1 MAKILR
7 ILRNTSTTYA
17 SFAAAKAKL
26 SDSTFVAERKD
37 GEAVLARYTEG
48 TDDNQVVKSAL
59 GLYHVSVSGK
69 TGVTILHDSDAVQD
83 LINALQRELDTT
95 QASAGLAADG
105 KYVADTTEGSIIGS
119 ATSILDAT
127 QILATAISKEVSD
140 RKSAINAL
148 DDEDDAVNGEVVTA
162 VVQED
167 GKVKTSTRE
176 QVANLILKG
185 FTSTGE
191 TGSLQIAASDS
202 IGSALNKIEN
212 YFKGL
217 DVNEISA
224 AGQPIVKI
232 SQTNGKI
239 AAEVGNI
246 AAAHVTVDDA
256 NNVITATDVEGALTE
271 IAKNVA
277 ANQVTN
283 ADGSITV
290 TTPTGSTTT
299 TDIKVHIKS
308 GEGVI
313 KLDKANGI
321 YTDLDLVKIENG
333 LPLNVKERYQLRN
346 SNNIQI
352 GESID
357 IYKDSALD
365 NFYLGHVDDAL
376 EGADKETGESDKN
389 TIKPGKDE
397 TALVYVMQLA
407 NGKYKLTAV
416 NVGAFLEESE
426 FKDGLE
432 VANHVVKVKKDTSSE
447 TVVTE
452 YNSDGT
458 AKTNS
463 DVITIS
469 ESGIKIANIQAAIN
483 AAIGTLDVTDAAVAG
498 KYVSTVSETNG
509 KISVSRLDIS
519 ATPLNNYS
527 KGSDAT
533 AVGASDTINAAISK
547 LENQVGAAK
556 AAAKTI
562 INTTVNGESASHMA
576 ITKNSTAAD
585 GHDEYSFSLADVA
598 SEDALEAE
606 VSRAETAEKTLA
618 ESIGCAYND
627 SKKVVTAYASTAAN
641 AYARTNQ
648 VNSDIAALDAEVGKA
663 LNGITSANAG
673 IVVGTKSNKSQEIT
687 LTLDTTTAS
696 TDALNQYANASN
708 GNALQITESG
718 LYLSS
723 VWDCGSY

>member
-7 ILRNTSTTYA
+7 LLRNTSTTYD
-17 SFAAAKAKL
+17 SFDAAKAKL
-26 SDSTFVAERKD
+26 SDLTFVAERKD

-48 TDDNQVVKSAL
+48 TDDNQVVKSVL

-69 TGVTILHDSDAVQD
+69 TGVTILQDSDAVQD
-83 LINALQRELDTT
+83 LIDALQRELDTT

-105 KYVADTTEGSIIGS
+105 TYVADTTEDSIIGS
-119 ATSILDAT
+119 ATSILNAT
-127 QILATAISKEVSD
+127 QILAAAISREVSD
-140 RKSAINAL
+140 RQSAINAL

-202 IGSALNKIEN
+202 IGGALNKIEN

-217 DVNEISA
+217 DVSEISA
-224 AGQPIVKI
+224 TGQPIVKV

-246 AAAHVTVDDA
+246 AAAHVTVADADD
-256 NNVITATDVEGALTE
+256 VITATDVEGALTE

-277 ANQVTN
+277 ANKVTN

-313 KLDKANGI
+313 KLDAANGI
-321 YTDLDLVKIENG
+321 YTDLNLVKIENG
-333 LPLNVKERYQLRN
+333 LPTNIKERYQLLN
-346 SNNIQI
+346 SDNIQI
-352 GESID
+352 GQNID
-357 IYKDSALD
+357 IYKDSALVK
-365 NFYLGHVDDAL
+365 FYLGHVDDVL
-376 EGADKETGESDKN
+376 TNADKEGESDN
-389 TIKPGKDE
+389 DTITNGVGD

-416 NVGAFLEESE
+416 NVQTFLEESE
-426 FKDGLE
+426 FEDGLE
-432 VANHVVKVKKDTSSE
+432 VANHVVKVKKDISSE

-452 YNSDGT
+452 YDADGT
-458 AKTNS
+458 VKTNS

-469 ESGIKIANIQAAIN
+469 ASGIKIANIQAAIN

-498 KYVSTVSETNG
+498 QYVSTVSEKDG

-519 ATPLNNYS
+519 AAPLNNYS
-527 KGSDAT
+527 KGSDAA

-547 LENQVGAAK
+547 LENQVDAAK
-556 AAAKTI
+556 AAAKTV
-562 INTTVNGESASHMA
+562 INTTVVGESASHMTIA
-576 ITKNSTAAD
+576 KNTTAAD
-585 GHDEYSFSLADVA
+585 GHDVYSFSLADVA
-598 SEDALEAE
+598 SKDALEAE

-618 ESIGCAYND
+618 ESIGCAYID
-627 SKKVVTAYASTAAN
+627 STKVVTAYASTPAN
-641 AYARTNQ
+641 AYATTNQ
-648 VNSDIAALDAEVGKA
+648 VKSDIAALDAEVGNA

-687 LTLDTTTAS
+687 LTLDKTTAS
-696 TDALNQYANASN
+696 TDALNQYADASN
-708 GNALQITESG
+708 GNALQITENG

>member
-105 KYVADTTEGSIIGS
+105 TYVADATEGSIIGT

-127 QILATAISKEVSD
+127 QILAAAISQEVSN
-140 RKSAINAL
+140 RQSAINAL
-148 DDEDDAVNGEVVTA
+148 DDEDDAVDGEVVTA

-167 GKVKTSTRE
+167 GKVKTSTRK
-176 QVANLILKG
+176 QVADLILKG
-185 FTSTGE
+185 FKSTGE
-191 TGSLQIAASDS
+191 ADSLQITASDS

-217 DVNEISA
+217 DVSEISA
-224 AGQPIVKI
+224 TGQPIVKI

-239 AAEVGNI
+239 AAEVGDI
-246 AAAHVTVDDA
+246 TAAHVNVTDA
-256 NNVITATDVEGALTE
+256 DNVITATDVEGALTE

-277 ANQVTN
+277 ANKVTN

-290 TTPTGSTTT
+290 TTPTGPTAT

-313 KLDKANGI
+313 KLDAKNGI
-321 YTDLDLVKIENG
+321 YTDLKLAKIKDS
-333 LPLNVKERYQLRN
+333 LPPNVKERYQLRN

-376 EGADKETGESDKN
+376 VGADKETGESDKN
-389 TIKPGKDE
+389 TINTGTGE

-432 VANHVVKVKKDTSSE
+432 VDNNHVVKVKKDTSSE

-452 YNSDGT
+452 YNSNGT
-458 AKTNS
+458 VKTSS

-469 ESGIKIANIQAAIN
+469 ASGIKIANIQTAIN
-483 AAIGTLDVTDAAVAG
+483 ATIGTLDVTDAAVAG
-498 KYVSTVSETNG
+498 QYVSTVSETNG
-509 KISVSRLDIS
+509 KISVSRIDIS
-519 ATPLNNYS
+519 AAPLNNYS

-533 AVGASDTINAAISK
+533 AVGASDTINAAIGK

-556 AAAKTI
+556 TV
-562 INTTVNGESASHMA
+562 INTTVDGESASHMA
-576 ITKNSTAAD
+576 ITKDSTDAD
-585 GHDEYSFSLADVA
+585 GHDVYSFSLADVA
-598 SEDALEAE
+598 SEDALEVE

-627 SKKVVTAYASTAAN
+627 STKVVTAYASTAAN
-641 AYARTNQ
+641 AYANTHQ
-648 VNSDIAALDAEVGKA
+648 VKSDIAALDAEVGNA

-673 IVVGTKSNKSQEIT
+673 IVVGIKSNKSQKIT

-696 TDALNQYANASN
+696 TNTLNQYANASN

>member
-7 ILRNTSTTYA
+7 LLRNTSTTYA

-37 GEAVLARYTEG
+37 GEAVLVRYTEG

-69 TGVTILHDSDAVQD
+69 TGVTILQDSDAVQD

-105 KYVADTTEGSIIGS
+105 TYVADANKDSIIGT

-127 QILATAISKEVSD
+127 QILAAAISQEVSD
-140 RKSAINAL
+140 RQSAINAL
-148 DDEDDAVNGEVVTA
+148 DDKDDAVDGEVVTA
-162 VVQED
+162 VVQKD
-167 GKVKTSTRE
+167 GKVEASTRK
-176 QVANLILKG
+176 QVADIILKG

-202 IGSALNKIEN
+202 IGGALNKIEE
-212 YFKGL
+212 YFNGL
-217 DVNEISA
+217 DVSEISA
-224 AGQPIVKI
+224 TGQPIVNI

-239 AAEVGNI
+239 AAKVGDI
-246 AAAHVTVDDA
+246 AAAHVTVTDA
-256 NNVITATDVEGALTE
+256 DNVITATDVEGALTE

-290 TTPTGSTTT
+290 TTPTGSTKT

-313 KLDKANGI
+313 KLDATDGI
-321 YTDLDLVKIENG
+321 YTDLDLVKIETG
-333 LPLNVKERYQLRN
+333 LPDYIKERYQLLN
-346 SNNIQI
+346 SDNIKI
-352 GESID
+352 GQNID
-357 IYKDSALD
+357 IYKDSALVK
-365 NFYLGHVDDAL
+365 FYLGHVDDTL
-376 EGADKETGESDKN
+376 ENADATGESDKN
-389 TIKPGKDE
+389 TIKPGTGE

-416 NVGAFLEESE
+416 NVQTFLEESE

-432 VANHVVKVKKDTSSE
+432 VDNHVVKVKKDTSSE

-452 YNSDGT
+452 YESDGT

-469 ESGIKIANIQAAIN
+469 EGGIKIANIQTAIN
-483 AAIGTLDVTDAAVAG
+483 AAIDNLDVTDAAVAG
-498 KYVSTVSETNG
+498 QYVSTVSETDG

-519 ATPLNNYS
+519 AAPLNYYS

-533 AVGASDTINAAISK
+533 AVGASDTINAAIGK
-547 LENQVGAAK
+547 LENQVDAAK
-556 AAAKTI
+556 AAAKTVI
-562 INTTVNGESASHMA
+562 KTTVKGESASHMTIDKDSIA
-576 ITKNSTAAD
+576 PD
-585 GHDEYSFSLADVA
+585 GHDVYSFTLVDVA
-598 SEDALEAE
+598 SKNALETE

-618 ESIGCAYND
+618 ESIGCAYDD
-627 SKKVVTAYASTAAN
+627 STKGVTAYASTAAN
-641 AYARTNQ
+641 AYAKTNQ
-648 VNSDIAALDAEVGKA
+648 VKSDIAALDAEVGKA

-696 TDALNQYANASN
+696 TDVLNQYANASN
-708 GNALQITESG
+708 GNTLQITENG

>member
-7 ILRNTSTTYA
+7 LLRNTSTTYD
-17 SFAAAKAKL
+17 SFDAAKAKL
-26 SDSTFVAERKD
+26 SDLTFVAERKD

-48 TDDNQVVKSAL
+48 TDDNQVVKSVL

-69 TGVTILHDSDAVQD
+69 TGVTILQDSDAVQD
-83 LINALQRELDTT
+83 LIDALQRELDTT

-105 KYVADTTEGSIIGS
+105 TYVADTTEDSIIGS
-119 ATSILDAT
+119 ATSILNAT
-127 QILATAISKEVSD
+127 QILAAAISREVSD
-140 RKSAINAL
+140 RQSAINAL

-202 IGSALNKIEN
+202 IGGALNKIEN

-217 DVNEISA
+217 DVSEISA
-224 AGQPIVKI
+224 TGQPIVKV

-246 AAAHVTVDDA
+246 AAAHVTVADADD
-256 NNVITATDVEGALTE
+256 VITATDVEGALTE

-313 KLDKANGI
+313 KLDATNGI
-321 YTDLDLVKIENG
+321 YTDLNLLKIENG
-333 LPLNVKERYQLRN
+333 LPTNIKERYQLLN

-352 GESID
+352 GQNID
-357 IYKDSALD
+357 IYKDSALVK
-365 NFYLGHVDDAL
+365 FYLGHVDDVL
-376 EGADKETGESDKN
+376 TNADKEGESDN
-389 TIKPGKDE
+389 DTITNGVGD

-416 NVGAFLEESE
+416 NVQTFLEESE
-426 FKDGLE
+426 FEDGLE
-432 VANHVVKVKKDTSSE
+432 VANHVVKVKKDISSE

-452 YNSDGT
+452 YDADGT
-458 AKTNS
+458 VKTNS

-469 ESGIKIANIQAAIN
+469 ASGIKIANIQAAIN

-498 KYVSTVSETNG
+498 QYVSTVSETNG

-519 ATPLNNYS
+519 AAPLNNYS

-547 LENQVGAAK
+547 LENQVDAAE
-556 AAAKTI
+556 AAAKTV
-562 INTTVNGESASHMA
+562 INTTVNGESASHMT
-576 ITKNSTAAD
+576 ITKDSTADD
-585 GHDEYSFSLADVA
+585 GHDVYSFSLADVA

-618 ESIGCAYND
+618 ESIGCAYID
-627 SKKVVTAYASTAAN
+627 STKVVTAYASTPAN
-641 AYARTNQ
+641 AYATTNQ
-648 VNSDIAALDAEVGKA
+648 VKSDIAALDAEVGNA

-687 LTLDTTTAS
+687 LTLDKTTAS
-696 TDALNQYANASN
+696 TDALNQYADASN
-708 GNALQITESG
+708 GNALQITENG

>member
-69 TGVTILHDSDAVQD
+69 TGVTILQDSAAVQD
-83 LINALQRELDTT
+83 LIDALQRELDTT
-95 QASAGLAADG
+95 QNSAGLAADG
-105 KYVADTTEGSIIGS
+105 AYVADTTKDSIIGH

-127 QILATAISKEVSD
+127 QILAAAISKEVSD
-140 RKSAINAL
+140 RQSAINAL
-148 DDEDDAVNGEVVTA
+148 DDEDNAVNGEVVTA

-176 QVANLILKG
+176 QVADLILKG
-185 FTSTGE
+185 FTSKGE
-191 TGSLQIAASDS
+191 TGSLQIDASDS

-217 DVNEISA
+217 DVSEVFAN
-224 AGQPIVKI
+224 GQPIVKI

-246 AAAHVTVDDA
+246 AAAHVTVADA
-256 NNVITATDVEGALTE
+256 DNVITATNVEGALTE

-290 TTPTGSTTT
+290 TTPTGSTKT

-313 KLDKANGI
+313 KLDATNGI
-321 YTDLDLVKIENG
+321 YTDLNLLKITDG
-333 LPLNVKERYQLRN
+333 LPASVKESYRLLN
-346 SNNIQI
+346 SDNTQI
-352 GESID
+352 GQDIV
-357 IYKDSALD
+357 IYKDSALVK
-365 NFYLGHVDDAL
+365 FYLGHVDDAL
-376 EGADKETGESDKN
+376 VGADKETGESDKN
-389 TIKPGKDE
+389 DIKQGDGD

-416 NVGAFLEESE
+416 NVEAFLEESE

-432 VANHVVKVKKDTSSE
+432 VDNHVVKVKKDTSSE

-452 YNSDGT
+452 YNDDGT
-458 AKTNS
+458 VKTKSN
-463 DVITIS
+463 VITIS
-469 ESGIKIANIQAAIN
+469 ASGIKIANIQTAIN
-483 AAIGTLDVTDAAVAG
+483 ATIGTLDVTDAAVAG
-498 KYVSTVSETNG
+498 QYVSSVSETDG
-509 KISVSRLDIS
+509 KISVSRLGIS
-519 ATPLNNYS
+519 AAPLNNYS

-533 AVGASDTINAAISK
+533 AVGASDTINAAIGK
-547 LENQVGAAK
+547 LENQVGVAK
-556 AAAKTI
+556 AAAKTE
-562 INTTVNGESASHMA
+562 INTTVDGESASHMK
-576 ITKNSTAAD
+576 ITKDSTATD
-585 GHDEYSFSLADVA
+585 GHDVYSFSLADVA
-598 SEDALEAE
+598 SEDALGAE

-618 ESIGCAYND
+618 ESIGCAYDD

-641 AYARTNQ
+641 AYAKTSH
-648 VNSDIAALDAEVGKA
+648 VKSDIAALDAEVGNA

-696 TDALNQYANASN
+696 TDVLNQYANASN
-708 GNALQITESG
+708 GNTLQITENG

>member
-1 MAKILR
+1 MAKILQL
-7 ILRNTSTTYA
+7 LRNTSTTYA

-26 SDSTFVAERKD
+26 SDSAFVAERKD

-83 LINALQRELDTT
+83 LINALQEELDTT
-95 QASAGLAADG
+95 QASAGLATNG
-105 KYVADTTEGSIIGS
+105 TYVADTTKDSIIGH

-127 QILATAISKEVSD
+127 QILAAAISQEVSD
-140 RKSAINAL
+140 RQSAINAL
-148 DDEDDAVNGEVVTA
+148 NDEDDAVNGKVVTA
-162 VVQED
+162 VVQKD
-167 GKVKTSTRE
+167 GKVKASTRE

-191 TGSLQIAASDS
+191 TGSLQIAATDS
-202 IGSALNKIEN
+202 IGGALNKIED

-217 DVNEISA
+217 DVSEISA
-224 AGQPIVKI
+224 TGQPIVKI

-239 AAEVGNI
+239 AAEVGDI
-246 AAAHVTVDDA
+246 AAAHVTVADVD
-256 NNVITATDVEGALTE
+256 NVITATDVESALTE

-277 ANQVTN
+277 ANKVTN

-290 TTPTGSTTT
+290 TTPTGSATT

-313 KLDKANGI
+313 KLDRTNGI
-321 YTDLDLVKIENG
+321 YTDLKLVKITDG
-333 LPLNVKERYQLRN
+333 LPVNVKESYQLRN
-346 SNNIQI
+346 SDNIQI
-352 GESID
+352 GQNID

-376 EGADKETGESDKN
+376 EGADKKTGESDKN
-389 TIKPGKDE
+389 TIKPGTGE
-397 TALVYVMQLA
+397 PALVYVMQLA

-416 NVGAFLEESE
+416 NVGAFLVESE

-432 VANHVVKVKKDTSSE
+432 VNNHVVKVKKDTSSE

-452 YNSDGT
+452 YNSNGT
-458 AKTNS
+458 AKINS

-469 ESGIKIANIQAAIN
+469 AKGIKIANIQTAID
-483 AAIGTLDVTDAAVAG
+483 AAIGNLDVTDAAVAG
-498 KYVSTVSETNG
+498 QYVSTVSETNG

-519 ATPLNNYS
+519 TAPLNNYS

-533 AVGASDTINAAISK
+533 AVKASDTINAAIGK

-556 AAAKTI
+556 AAAKTV
-562 INTTVNGESASHMA
+562 INTIVDGESASHMT
-576 ITKNSTAAD
+576 ITKNSTAVD

-598 SEDALEAE
+598 SENALEFE

-618 ESIGCAYND
+618 ESIGCAYSD
-627 SKKVVTAYASTAAN
+627 STKVVTAYASTAAN
-641 AYARTNQ
+641 AYAKTNK
-648 VNSDIAALDAEVGKA
+648 VKSDIDALDAEVGKA
-663 LNGITSANAG
+663 LNDITSANAG

-687 LTLDTTTAS
+687 LKLDTTTTS
-696 TDALNQYANASN
+696 TDAFNQYANASN
-708 GNALQITESG
+708 GNALQITGNG

>member
-1 MAKILR
+1 MAKILQL
-7 ILRNTSTTYA
+7 LRNTSTTYA
-17 SFAAAKAKL
+17 SFAAAKAQL
-26 SDSTFVAERKD
+26 SDSAFMAKRKD

-48 TDDNQVVKSAL
+48 TDDNQVVKSVL

-69 TGVTILHDSDAVQD
+69 TGVTILQDSDAVQD
-83 LINALQRELDTT
+83 LIDALQRELDTT

-105 KYVADTTEGSIIGS
+105 TYVADTTKDSIIGS
-119 ATSILDAT
+119 AKSILNAT
-127 QILATAISKEVSD
+127 QILAAAISKEVSD
-140 RKSAINAL
+140 RQSAINAL
-148 DDEDDAVNGEVVTA
+148 DDEDNAVNGEVVTA
-162 VVQED
+162 VVQKD
-167 GKVKTSTRE
+167 GKVKASARE
-176 QVANLILKG
+176 QVADLILKG

-191 TGSLQIAASDS
+191 TDSLQIAATDS
-202 IGSALNKIEN
+202 IGGALNKIEN

-217 DVNEISA
+217 DVSEISA
-224 AGQPIVKI
+224 TGQPIVKI

-239 AAEVGNI
+239 AAKVGNI
-246 AAAHVTVDDA
+246 AAAHVTVADA
-256 NNVITATDVEGALTE
+256 DNVITATDVESALTE
-271 IAKNVA
+271 IAKKTA
-277 ANQVTN
+277 ANKVTN
-283 ADGSITV
+283 ADSSITV

-299 TDIKVHIKS
+299 TGIKVHIKS

-313 KLDKANGI
+313 KLDKDGI
-321 YTDLDLVKIENG
+321 YTSLNLVKIKDG
-333 LPLNVKERYQLRN
+333 LPTNIKERYQLLN
-346 SNNIQI
+346 SDNTPI
-352 GESID
+352 GNSID

-365 NFYLGHVDDAL
+365 NFYLGHVDDTL
-376 EGADKETGESDKN
+376 EGADSTGVSDKN
-389 TIKPGKDE
+389 TIKTGSGD

-416 NVGAFLEESE
+416 NVGDFLVESE
-426 FKDGLE
+426 FKDGLK
-432 VANHVVKVKKDTSSE
+432 VDNHVVKVKKDDSSE

-452 YNSDGT
+452 YNDNGT

-469 ESGIKIANIQAAIN
+469 ESGIKIANIQAAID

-519 ATPLNNYS
+519 AAPLNNYS

-533 AVGASDTINAAISK
+533 AVGASDTINAAIGK
-547 LENQVGAAK
+547 LENQVEAAK
-556 AAAKTI
+556 AAAKTV
-562 INTTVNGESASHMA
+562 INTTVNGESASHMT
-576 ITKNSTAAD
+576 ITKDSTAAG
-585 GHDEYSFSLADVA
+585 GHDVYSFSLADVA

-627 SKKVVTAYASTAAN
+627 STKVVTAYASTAAN
-641 AYARTNQ
+641 AYAKTNQ
-648 VNSDIAALDAEVGKA
+648 VKNDIAALDAEVGKA

-687 LTLDTTTAS
+687 LALDTTTAS
-696 TDALNQYANASN
+696 TDTLNQYADASN
-708 GNALQITESG
+708 GNALQITGNG

>member
-7 ILRNTSTTYA
+7 LLRNTSTTYA
-17 SFAAAKAKL
+17 SFDAAKTQL
-26 SDSTFVAERKD
+26 SDPAFVAKRKD

-69 TGVTILHDSDAVQD
+69 TGVTILQDSAAVQD
-83 LINALQRELDTT
+83 LINALQEELNTT
-95 QASAGLAADG
+95 QSSAGFAADG
-105 KYVADTTEGSIIGS
+105 TYVADTTEGSIIGN
-119 ATSILDAT
+119 ATSILHAT
-127 QILATAISKEVSD
+127 QILASAISREVSD
-140 RKSAINAL
+140 RQSAINAL
-148 DDEDDAVNGEVVTA
+148 DDEDKAVDGDVVTA
-162 VVQED
+162 VVQEN

-176 QVANLILKG
+176 QVADLILKG

-202 IGSALNKIEN
+202 IGDALNKIEY

-217 DVNEISA
+217 DVSETSA
-224 AGQPIVKI
+224 IGQPIVKI

-239 AAEVGNI
+239 AAEAGNI
-246 AAAHVTVDDA
+246 AAAHVTVADA
-256 NNVITATDVEGALTE
+256 DNVITATDVEGALTE

-277 ANQVTN
+277 ASQVTN

-313 KLDKANGI
+313 KLDKATGI

-333 LPLNVKERYQLRN
+333 LPTNVKERYQLLN
-346 SNNIQI
+346 SDNIQI
-352 GESID
+352 GQNID

-365 NFYLGHVDDAL
+365 NFCLGHIDDAL
-376 EGADKETGESDKN
+376 EGADSKGESDKN
-389 TIKPGKDE
+389 TIKHGTGE

-407 NGKYKLTAV
+407 DGKYKLTAV

-432 VANHVVKVKKDTSSE
+432 VDNHVVKVKKDTSSE

-452 YNSDGT
+452 YNSNGT

-469 ESGIKIANIQAAIN
+469 AKGIKIANIQNAIN
-483 AAIGTLDVTDAAVAG
+483 AAINNLDVTDAAVAG
-498 KYVSTVSETNG
+498 QYVSAVSETDG

-519 ATPLNNYS
+519 AAPLNNYS
-527 KGSDAT
+527 KGSNTT
-533 AVGASDTINAAISK
+533 AVSASDTINAAIGK
-547 LENQVGAAK
+547 LENQVEAAK
-556 AAAKTI
+556 AAAKTV
-562 INTTVNGESASHMA
+562 INTTVNGGSASHMKIA
-576 ITKNSTAAD
+576 KNSKTAD
-585 GHDEYSFSLADVA
+585 GHDEYSFSLVDVA
-598 SEDALEAE
+598 SKNALDAE

-618 ESIGCAYND
+618 ESIGCEYND
-627 SKKVVTAYASTAAN
+627 STKVVTAYASTTAN
-641 AYARTNQ
+641 AYAKTNH
-648 VNSDIAALDAEVGKA
+648 VKSDIAALDAEVGKV

-696 TDALNQYANASN
+696 TDAFNQYANASN
-708 GNALQITESG
+708 GNALQITEKG

-723 VWDCGSY
+723 VWNCGSY

>member
-7 ILRNTSTTYA
+7 LLRNTTTTYA
-17 SFAAAKAKL
+17 SFDAAKAKL
-26 SDSTFVAERKD
+26 SDSAFVAKRKD

-69 TGVTILHDSDAVQD
+69 NGVTILRDSDAVQD
-83 LINALQRELDTT
+83 LINALQSELDTT
-95 QASAGLAADG
+95 QKSAGLAADG
-105 KYVADTTEGSIIGS
+105 KYVADTAEGSIIGT

-127 QILATAISKEVSD
+127 KILAAAISREVSD
-140 RKSAINAL
+140 RQSAINAL
-148 DDEDDAVNGEVVTA
+148 DDEDNAVKGEVVTA

-176 QVANLILKG
+176 QVADLILKG

-202 IGSALNKIEN
+202 IGGALNKIED

-217 DVNEISA
+217 DVSEISA
-224 AGQPIVKI
+224 TGQPIVKI

-239 AAEVGNI
+239 AAEAGNI
-246 AAAHVTVDDA
+246 AAAHVTVADT

-277 ANQVTN
+277 ANKVTN

-290 TTPTGSTTT
+290 TTPTDSTTT

-308 GEGVI
+308 DEGVI

-321 YTDLDLVKIENG
+321 YTNLNLVKIENG
-333 LPLNVKERYQLRN
+333 LPVNVKERYQLLN
-346 SNNIQI
+346 SDNKPI
-352 GESID
+352 GQNID

-365 NFYLGHVDDAL
+365 NFYLGHINDTL
-376 EGADKETGESDKN
+376 EGADEKGESDKD
-389 TIKPGKDE
+389 TINPGKGE

-416 NVGAFLEESE
+416 DVGAFLEESE

-432 VANHVVKVKKDTSSE
+432 VNNHVVKVKKDASSQ

-469 ESGIKIANIQAAIN
+469 ADGIKIANIQTAIN
-483 AAIGTLDVTDAAVAG
+483 AAIGTLHVTDAAVAG

-519 ATPLNNYS
+519 AAPLNNYS

-533 AVGASDTINAAISK
+533 SVNASDTINAAIGK

-556 AAAKTI
+556 AAAKTV
-562 INTTVNGESASHMA
+562 INTAVDGESRSHME
-576 ITKNSTAAD
+576 ITKNSTVAD
-585 GHDEYSFSLADVA
+585 GHDEYSFSLVDVA
-598 SEDALEAE
+598 SKNALEAE
-606 VSRAETAEKTLA
+606 VLRAETTEKTLA

-627 SKKVVTAYASTAAN
+627 STKAVTAYASTVTN
-641 AYARTNQ
+641 AYAKTSQ
-648 VNSDIAALDAEVGKA
+648 VKSDIAALDGEVGNA

-673 IVVGTKSNKSQEIT
+673 IVVGTKSNKSQEII
-687 LTLDTTTAS
+687 LTL
-696 TDALNQYANASN
+696 ASN
-708 GNALQITESG
+708 GNALQITENG

>member
-7 ILRNTSTTYA
+7 LLRNTSTTYD

-69 TGVTILHDSDAVQD
+69 TGVTILRDSDAVQD

-95 QASAGLAADG
+95 QASAGLTADG
-105 KYVADTTEGSIIGS
+105 TYVADTTKGSIIGN

-127 QILATAISKEVSD
+127 KILASAISKEVSD
-140 RKSAINAL
+140 RQSAINAL
-148 DDEDDAVNGEVVTA
+148 DGEDNAVNGKVVTA
-162 VVQED
+162 VVQEN

-176 QVANLILKG
+176 QVADLILKG

-191 TGSLQIAASDS
+191 TGLLQIAASDS
-202 IGSALNKIEN
+202 IGGALNKIEN
-212 YFKGL
+212 YFNGL
-217 DVNEISA
+217 DVSEISA
-224 AGQPIVKI
+224 TGQPIVKI

-246 AAAHVTVDDA
+246 AAAHVNVADADD
-256 NNVITATDVEGALTE
+256 VITATDVEGALTE

-313 KLDKANGI
+313 KLDKENGI

-333 LPLNVKERYQLRN
+333 LPANVKERYQLLN
-346 SNNIQI
+346 SDNKPI
-352 GESID
+352 GQNID

-376 EGADKETGESDKN
+376 KDADSKGESDTD
-389 TIKPGKDE
+389 TIKHGTGDA
-397 TALVYVMQLA
+397 ALVYVMQLA

-432 VANHVVKVKKDTSSE
+432 VDNHVVKVKKDTSSE

-452 YNSDGT
+452 YNSNGT

-469 ESGIKIANIQAAIN
+469 ADGIKIANIQTAIN

-498 KYVSTVSETNG
+498 QYVSTVSETDG
-509 KISVSRLDIS
+509 KISVSRLNIS
-519 ATPLNNYS
+519 AAPLNNYS
-527 KGSDAT
+527 KGSNAA
-533 AVGASDTINAAISK
+533 AVNPNDTINAAIGK

-556 AAAKTI
+556 AAAKTV
-562 INTTVNGESASHMA
+562 INTTVDGESASHMT

-598 SEDALEAE
+598 SKDALEVE

-618 ESIGCAYND
+618 KSIGCAYDD
-627 SKKVVTAYASTAAN
+627 STKFVTAYASTAAN
-641 AYARTNQ
+641 AYATTGQ
-648 VNSDIAALDAEVGKA
+648 VKSDIDALDAEVGNA

-673 IVVGTKSNKSQEIT
+673 IVVGTKLNKSQEIT
-687 LTLDTTTAS
+687 L
-696 TDALNQYANASN
+696 ALASN
-708 GNALQITESG
+708 GNALQITENG

>member
-1 MAKILR
+1 MAKILQL
-7 ILRNTSTTYA
+7 LRNTSTTYA
-17 SFAAAKAKL
+17 SFDAAKAKL
-26 SDSTFVAERKD
+26 SDSAFMAERKD

-95 QASAGLAADG
+95 QSSAGLAADG

-127 QILATAISKEVSD
+127 QILAAAISKEVFD
-140 RKSAINAL
+140 RQSAIDAL
-148 DDEDDAVNGEVVTA
+148 DGEDNAVDGKVVTA
-162 VVQED
+162 VVQEN
-167 GKVKTSTRE
+167 GKVKVSTRE

-185 FTSTGE
+185 FTSSGE
-191 TGSLQIAASDS
+191 AGSLQIGANDS

-217 DVNEISA
+217 DVSEVSA
-224 AGQPIVKI
+224 TGQPIVKI

-239 AAEVGNI
+239 AAKVGDI
-246 AAAHVTVDDA
+246 AAAHVTVADA
-256 NNVITATDVEGALTE
+256 EDVITATDVESALTE

-277 ANQVTN
+277 ANKVTN

-321 YTDLDLVKIENG
+321 YTDLKLVKITNG
-333 LPLNVKERYQLRN
+333 LSANIKESYQLRN
-346 SNNIQI
+346 SNGTQI
-352 GESID
+352 GESIN

-376 EGADKETGESDKN
+376 VGADSKGESDKS
-389 TIKPGKDE
+389 TIKDGHGEP
-397 TALVYVMQLA
+397 ALVYVMQLA

-432 VANHVVKVKKDTSSE
+432 VDNHVVKVKKDASSE

-452 YNSDGT
+452 YDSTGT

-498 KYVSTVSETNG
+498 QYVSTVSETDG

-519 ATPLNNYS
+519 AAPLNNYS

-533 AVGASDTINAAISK
+533 AVGASDTINAAIGK
-547 LENQVGAAK
+547 LENQVEAAK
-556 AAAKTI
+556 AAAKTV
-562 INTTVNGESASHMA
+562 INTTVNGESASHMK
-576 ITKNSTAAD
+576 IDNSKAAD
-585 GHDEYSFSLADVA
+585 GHDVYSFSLADVA

-627 SKKVVTAYASTAAN
+627 STKVVTAYASTAAN
-641 AYARTNQ
+641 AYAKTNQ
-648 VNSDIAALDAEVGKA
+648 VKSDIAALDAEVGKA
-663 LNGITSANAG
+663 LNDITSANAG
-673 IVVGTKSNKSQEIT
+673 IVVGAKSGKSQKIT

-696 TDALNQYANASN
+696 TDILNQYANASN
-708 GNALQITESG
+708 SNALQITEHG

>member
-1 MAKILR
+1 MAKILQL
-7 ILRNTSTTYA
+7 LRNTSTTYA
-17 SFAAAKAKL
+17 SFDAAKAKL
-26 SDSTFVAERKD
+26 SDSAFMAERKD

-95 QASAGLAADG
+95 QSSAGLAADG

-127 QILATAISKEVSD
+127 QILAAAISKEVSD
-140 RKSAINAL
+140 RQSAIDAL
-148 DDEDDAVNGEVVTA
+148 NDEDNAVDGKVVTA
-162 VVQED
+162 VVQEN
-167 GKVKTSTRE
+167 GKVKVSTRE

-185 FTSTGE
+185 FTSSGE
-191 TGSLQIAASDS
+191 AGSLQIGANDS
-202 IGSALNKIEN
+202 IGSALNKIED

-224 AGQPIVKI
+224 TGQPIVKI

-239 AAEVGNI
+239 AAKVGDI
-246 AAAHVTVDDA
+246 AAAHVTVADA
-256 NNVITATDVEGALTE
+256 EDVITATDVESALTE

-277 ANQVTN
+277 ANKVTN

-321 YTDLDLVKIENG
+321 YTDLKLVKITNG
-333 LPLNVKERYQLRN
+333 LSANIKESYQLRN
-346 SNNIQI
+346 SNGTQI
-352 GESID
+352 GESIN

-376 EGADKETGESDKN
+376 VGADSKGESDKS
-389 TIKPGKDE
+389 TIKDGHGEP
-397 TALVYVMQLA
+397 ALVYVMQLA

-432 VANHVVKVKKDTSSE
+432 VDNHVVKVKKDASSE

-452 YNSDGT
+452 YDSTGT

-498 KYVSTVSETNG
+498 QYVSTVSETDG

-519 ATPLNNYS
+519 AAPLNNYS

-533 AVGASDTINAAISK
+533 AVGASDTINAAIGK
-547 LENQVGAAK
+547 LENQVEAAK
-556 AAAKTI
+556 AAAKTV
-562 INTTVNGESASHMA
+562 INTTVNGESSSHMT
-576 ITKNSTAAD
+576 IDIDSTAAD
-585 GHDEYSFSLADVA
+585 GHDVYSFSLADVA

-627 SKKVVTAYASTAAN
+627 STKVVTAYASTAAN
-641 AYARTNQ
+641 AYAKTNQ
-648 VNSDIAALDAEVGKA
+648 VKSDIAALDAEVGKA
-663 LNGITSANAG
+663 LNDITSANAG
-673 IVVGTKSNKSQEIT
+673 IVVGAKSGKSQKIT

-696 TDALNQYANASN
+696 TDILNQYANASN
-708 GNALQITESG
+708 SNALQITEHG

>member
-1 MAKILR
+1 MAKILQL
-7 ILRNTSTTYA
+7 LRNTSTTYA
-17 SFAAAKAKL
+17 SFAAAKEKL
-26 SDSTFVAERKD
+26 SDSTFMAERKD

-48 TDDNQVVKSAL
+48 TDNNQVVKSAL

-69 TGVTILHDSDAVQD
+69 TSVTILQDSAAVQD
-83 LINALQRELDTT
+83 LINALQEKLNTT
-95 QASAGLAADG
+95 QSSAGFTADG
-105 KYVADTTEGSIIGS
+105 AYVADTAKGSIIGN
-119 ATSILDAT
+119 ATSILHAT
-127 QILATAISKEVSD
+127 QILASAISREVSD

-148 DDEDDAVNGEVVTA
+148 DDEDKAVDGEVVTA
-162 VVQED
+162 VVQKD
-167 GKVKTSTRE
+167 GNVKASTRK
-176 QVANLILKG
+176 QVADLILKG
-185 FTSTGE
+185 FTSKGE
-191 TGSLQIAASDS
+191 TGSLQIDANDS
-202 IGSALNKIEN
+202 IGGALNKIEN

-217 DVNEISA
+217 DVSEISA
-224 AGQPIVKI
+224 TGQPIVKI

-239 AAEVGNI
+239 AAKVGNI
-246 AAAHVTVDDA
+246 AAAHVTVSDA
-256 NNVITATDVEGALTE
+256 DNVITATNVEGALSE

-277 ANQVTN
+277 ASQVTN

-308 GEGVI
+308 NEGVI
-313 KLDKANGI
+313 KLDKANGGI
-321 YTDLDLVKIENG
+321 YTDLKLVKIKDG
-333 LPLNVKERYQLRN
+333 LSPNVKERYQLRD

-352 GESID
+352 GQSID
-357 IYKDSALD
+357 IYKDSALV
-365 NFYLGHVDDAL
+365 NFRLGHVDDAL
-376 EGADKETGESDKN
+376 EGTDEKTGESDTN
-389 TIKPGKDE
+389 TIKTGTGE

-426 FKDGLE
+426 FKDGLK
-432 VANHVVKVKKDTSSE
+432 VDNHVVKVKKDTSSE

-469 ESGIKIANIQAAIN
+469 ADGIKIANIQKAIN
-483 AAIGTLDVTDAAVAG
+483 AIIGTLDVTDAAVTG

-509 KISVSRLDIS
+509 KISVSRLNIS
-519 ATPLNNYS
+519 AAPLNNYS
-527 KGSDAT
+527 KGSNAT
-533 AVGASDTINAAISK
+533 AVNANDTINAAIGK

-556 AAAKTI
+556 AAAKTE
-562 INTTVNGESASHMA
+562 INTTVGGESTSHMT
-576 ITKNSTAAD
+576 ITKNSTVAD
-585 GHDEYSFSLADVA
+585 GHDVYSFSLADVA
-598 SEDALEAE
+598 SKNALEAE

-627 SKKVVTAYASTAAN
+627 STNFVTAYASTDAN
-641 AYARTNQ
+641 AYAKTNQ
-648 VNSDIAALDAEVGKA
+648 VKSDIAALDAEVGKA

-673 IVVGTKSNKSQEIT
+673 IVVGTKSNKSQKIT
-687 LTLDTTTAS
+687 L
-696 TDALNQYANASN
+696 ALASN
-708 GNALQITESG
+708 GNALQITENG

>member
-7 ILRNTSTTYA
+7 LLRNTSTTYD
-17 SFAAAKAKL
+17 SFDAAKAKL
-26 SDSTFVAERKD
+26 SDLTFVAERKD

-48 TDDNQVVKSAL
+48 TDDNQVVKSVL

-69 TGVTILHDSDAVQD
+69 TGVTILQDSDAVQD
-83 LINALQRELDTT
+83 LIDALQRELDTT

-105 KYVADTTEGSIIGS
+105 TYVADTTEDSIIGS
-119 ATSILDAT
+119 ATSILNAT
-127 QILATAISKEVSD
+127 QILAAAISREVSD
-140 RKSAINAL
+140 RQSAINAL

-202 IGSALNKIEN
+202 IGGALNKIEN

-217 DVNEISA
+217 DVSEISA
-224 AGQPIVKI
+224 NGQPIVKV

-246 AAAHVTVDDA
+246 AAAHVTVADADD
-256 NNVITATDVEGALTE
+256 VITATDVEGALTE

-313 KLDKANGI
+313 KLDATNGI
-321 YTDLDLVKIENG
+321 YTDLNLLKIENG
-333 LPLNVKERYQLRN
+333 LPTNIKERYQLLN

-352 GESID
+352 GQNID
-357 IYKDSALD
+357 IYKDSALVK
-365 NFYLGHVDDAL
+365 FYLGHVDDVL
-376 EGADKETGESDKN
+376 TNADKEGESDN
-389 TIKPGKDE
+389 DTITNGAGD

-416 NVGAFLEESE
+416 NVQTFLEESE
-426 FKDGLE
+426 FEDGLE
-432 VANHVVKVKKDTSSE
+432 VANHVVKVKKDISSE

-452 YNSDGT
+452 YDADGT
-458 AKTNS
+458 VKTNS
-463 DVITIS
+463 NVITIS
-469 ESGIKIANIQAAIN
+469 ASGIKIANIQAAIN

-498 KYVSTVSETNG
+498 QYVSTVSETNG

-519 ATPLNNYS
+519 AAPLNNYS

-547 LENQVGAAK
+547 LENQVDAAE
-556 AAAKTI
+556 AAAKTV
-562 INTTVNGESASHMA
+562 INTTVNGESASHMT
-576 ITKNSTAAD
+576 ITKDSTADD
-585 GHDEYSFSLADVA
+585 GHDVYSFSLADVA

-627 SKKVVTAYASTAAN
+627 STKVVTAYASTAAN
-641 AYARTNQ
+641 AYAATNH
-648 VNSDIAALDAEVGKA
+648 VKSDIAALDAEVGKA

-687 LTLDTTTAS
+687 LTLDKTTAS
-696 TDALNQYANASN
+696 TDALNQYADVSN
-708 GNALQITESG
+708 GNALQITKNG

>member
-1 MAKILR
+1 MAKILQL
-7 ILRNTSTTYA
+7 LRNTSTTYD

-26 SDSTFVAERKD
+26 SDSTFMAERKD

-69 TGVTILHDSDAVQD
+69 TGVTILRDSDAVQD

-95 QASAGLAADG
+95 QNSAGLTADG
-105 KYVADTTEGSIIGS
+105 KYVADTTKGSIIGH

-127 QILATAISKEVSD
+127 KILAAAISKEVSD
-140 RKSAINAL
+140 RQSAINAL
-148 DDEDDAVNGEVVTA
+148 DDEDNAVNGEVVTA

-167 GKVKTSTRE
+167 GKVKTSTRK
-176 QVANLILKG
+176 QVADLILKG

-202 IGSALNKIEN
+202 ICGALNKIEN

-217 DVNEISA
+217 DVSEISA
-224 AGQPIVKI
+224 NGQPIVKI

-239 AAEVGNI
+239 AAKVGNI
-246 AAAHVTVDDA
+246 AAAHVTVADA
-256 NNVITATDVEGALTE
+256 DNVITATNVEGALTE

-277 ANQVTN
+277 ASQVTN

-308 GEGVI
+308 SEGVI
-313 KLDKANGI
+313 KLDKSNGGI

-333 LPLNVKERYQLRN
+333 LPVNVKERYQLLN
-346 SNNIQI
+346 SDNKPI
-352 GESID
+352 GQNID

-376 EGADKETGESDKN
+376 VDADKKTGESDKN
-389 TIKPGKDE
+389 TIKHGSGEP
-397 TALVYVMQLA
+397 ALVYVMQLA

-432 VANHVVKVKKDTSSE
+432 VNNHVVKVKKDASSG

-469 ESGIKIANIQAAIN
+469 ESGIKIANIQTAIN

-519 ATPLNNYS
+519 AAPLNNYS
-527 KGSDAT
+527 KGSNAT
-533 AVGASDTINAAISK
+533 AVNANDTINAAISK
-547 LENQVGAAK
+547 LENQVGVAK
-556 AAAKTI
+556 AAAKTV
-562 INTTVNGESASHMA
+562 INTTVKGGSASHMT

-598 SEDALEAE
+598 SKNALEAE
-606 VSRAETAEKTLA
+606 VSRAEAAEKTLA
-618 ESIGCAYND
+618 KSIGCEYND
-627 SKKVVTAYASTAAN
+627 SKKVVTAYVSTAAN
-641 AYARTNQ
+641 AYAKTSQ
-648 VNSDIAALDAEVGKA
+648 VKSDIAALDAEVGNA
-663 LNGITSANAG
+663 LNGITSANTG

-687 LTLDTTTAS
+687 L
-696 TDALNQYANASN
+696 ALASN
-708 GNALQITESG
+708 GNALQITEKG

>member
-7 ILRNTSTTYA
+7 LLRNTSTTYD

-69 TGVTILHDSDAVQD
+69 NGVTILHDSDAVQD

-105 KYVADTTEGSIIGS
+105 TYVADTTEGSIIGS
-119 ATSILDAT
+119 ATSILNAT
-127 QILATAISKEVSD
+127 QILAAAISREVSD
-140 RKSAINAL
+140 RKSAINGL
-148 DDEDDAVNGEVVTA
+148 NDEDNAVNGEVVTA

-167 GKVKTSTRE
+167 GKVKTSTRK
-176 QVANLILKG
+176 QVADLILKG

-191 TGSLQIAASDS
+191 TDSLQIAANDS
-202 IGSALNKIEN
+202 IGGALNKIEN

-217 DVNEISA
+217 DVSEISA
-224 AGQPIVKI
+224 NGQPIVKI

-239 AAEVGNI
+239 AAETGNI
-246 AAAHVTVDDA
+246 AAAHVTVADA
-256 NNVITATDVEGALTE
+256 DNVITATNVEGALTE

-277 ANQVTN
+277 ASQVTN

-308 GEGVI
+308 DEGVI
-313 KLDKANGI
+313 KLDKSNGGI
-321 YTDLDLVKIENG
+321 YTDLNLVKITNG
-333 LPLNVKERYQLRN
+333 LPPNIKESYQLRN
-346 SNNIQI
+346 SDDTRI

-357 IYKDSALD
+357 IYKDSALV
-365 NFYLGHVDDAL
+365 NFCLGHVDDAL
-376 EGADKETGESDKN
+376 KDADSKGESDTD
-389 TIKPGKDE
+389 TINDGHGD

-432 VANHVVKVKKDTSSE
+432 VNNHVVKVKKDTSSG

-452 YNSDGT
+452 YNDNGT
-458 AKTNS
+458 VKTSS

-469 ESGIKIANIQAAIN
+469 ESGIKIANIQAAID
-483 AAIGTLDVTDAAVAG
+483 AAIDNLNVTDAAIAG
-498 KYVSTVSETNG
+498 QYVSTVSETNG
-509 KISVSRLDIS
+509 KISVSRLNIS
-519 ATPLNNYS
+519 TAPLNNYS

-556 AAAKTI
+556 AAAKTV
-562 INTTVNGESASHMA
+562 INTTVDGESASHMT
-576 ITKNSTAAD
+576 IDRNSAAAD
-585 GHDEYSFSLADVA
+585 GHDVYSFSLADVA

-618 ESIGCAYND
+618 ESIGCAYDD
-627 SKKVVTAYASTAAN
+627 STKVVTAYASTAAN
-641 AYARTNQ
+641 AYAKTSQ
-648 VNSDIAALDAEVGKA
+648 VKSDIDALDAEVGKA

-673 IVVGTKSNKSQEIT
+673 IVVGTISNKSQEIT
-687 LTLDTTTAS
+687 LTLDTTTTS
-696 TDALNQYANASN
+696 TDTLNQYANASN
-708 GNALQITESG
+708 GNALQITKNG

>member
-7 ILRNTSTTYA
+7 LLRNTSTTYD

-83 LINALQRELDTT
+83 LINALQKELDTT

-105 KYVADTTEGSIIGS
+105 KYVADTTKGSIIGS

-127 QILATAISKEVSD
+127 QILAAAISKEVSD
-140 RKSAINAL
+140 RQSAINAL
-148 DDEDDAVNGEVVTA
+148 DDEDDAVDGKVVTA
-162 VVQED
+162 VVQEN

-176 QVANLILKG
+176 QVADLILKG

-202 IGSALNKIEN
+202 IGGALNKIEN

-217 DVNEISA
+217 DVSENSTT
-224 AGQPIVKI
+224 GQPIVKI

-239 AAEVGNI
+239 AAKVGDI
-246 AAAHVTVDDA
+246 AAAHVTVADA
-256 NNVITATDVEGALTE
+256 DNVITATDVESALTE
-271 IAKNVA
+271 IAKKAA
-277 ANQVTN
+277 ANKVTN

-290 TTPTGSTTT
+290 TTPTSSTTT

-321 YTDLDLVKIENG
+321 YTNLNLVKITDG
-333 LPLNVKERYQLRN
+333 LSPNIKERYQLRD
-346 SNNIQI
+346 SDNIQI
-352 GESID
+352 GQDID

-365 NFYLGHVDDAL
+365 NFYLGHTDDAL

-389 TIKPGKDE
+389 TIRHGKGE

-432 VANHVVKVKKDTSSE
+432 VNNHVVKVKKDASSG

-452 YNSDGT
+452 YNSNGT

-469 ESGIKIANIQAAIN
+469 ANGIKIANIQTAIN

-498 KYVSTVSETNG
+498 QYVSTVSETDG
-509 KISVSRLDIS
+509 KISVSRLNIS
-519 ATPLNNYS
+519 AATLNNYS

-556 AAAKTI
+556 AAAKTV
-562 INTTVNGESASHMA
+562 INTPVNGESASHMT
-576 ITKNSTAAD
+576 ITKDSTAAD
-585 GHDEYSFSLADVA
+585 GHDVYSFSLTDVA
-598 SEDALEAE
+598 SEDALKAE

-627 SKKVVTAYASTAAN
+627 STKAVTAYASTAAN
-641 AYARTNQ
+641 AYAKTSQ
-648 VNSDIAALDAEVGKA
+648 VKRDIDALDREVGKA

-673 IVVGTKSNKSQEIT
+673 IVVGTISNKSQEIT

-708 GNALQITESG
+708 GNALQITEKG

>member
-7 ILRNTSTTYA
+7 LLRNTSTTYD

-26 SDSTFVAERKD
+26 SDPAFVAERKD

-69 TGVTILHDSDAVQD
+69 DGVTILQDSAAVQD
-83 LINALQRELDTT
+83 LIDALQRELDTT
-95 QASAGLAADG
+95 QGSAGLAADG
-105 KYVADTTEGSIIGS
+105 TYVADTTEDSIIGS
-119 ATSILDAT
+119 ATSILNAT
-127 QILATAISKEVSD
+127 QILAAAISQEVSD
-140 RKSAINAL
+140 RQSAINAL
-148 DDEDDAVNGEVVTA
+148 DDEDDAVNGKVVTA

-176 QVANLILKG
+176 QVAGLILKG

-202 IGSALNKIEN
+202 IGGALNKIEN

-217 DVNEISA
+217 DVSEISA
-224 AGQPIVKI
+224 TGQPIVKI

-246 AAAHVTVDDA
+246 AAAHVTVADA
-256 NNVITATDVEGALTE
+256 DNVITATDVEGALTE

-290 TTPTGSTTT
+290 TTPTGSATT

-313 KLDKANGI
+313 KLDAANGI
-321 YTDLDLVKIENG
+321 YTDLNLVKIENG
-333 LPLNVKERYQLRN
+333 LPTNIKERYQLLN
-346 SNNIQI
+346 SDNIQI
-352 GESID
+352 GQNID
-357 IYKDSALD
+357 IYKDSALV

-376 EGADKETGESDKN
+376 DGADKETGESDKN
-389 TIKPGKDE
+389 TIKNGAGD

-416 NVGAFLEESE
+416 NVQTFLEESE
-426 FKDGLE
+426 FEDGLE
-432 VANHVVKVKKDTSSE
+432 VDNHVVKVKKDVSSE

-452 YNSDGT
+452 YNDDGT
-458 AKTNS
+458 VKTNS

-469 ESGIKIANIQAAIN
+469 ASGIKIANIQAAIN

-498 KYVSTVSETNG
+498 QYVSTVSETNG

-519 ATPLNNYS
+519 AAPLNNYS

-533 AVGASDTINAAISK
+533 AVDASDTINAAIGK

-556 AAAKTI
+556 AAAKTV
-562 INTTVNGESASHMA
+562 INTTVDGESASHMT

-585 GHDEYSFSLADVA
+585 GHDVYSFSLADVA
-598 SEDALEAE
+598 SKDALELE

-618 ESIGCAYND
+618 ESIGCAYDD
-627 SKKVVTAYASTAAN
+627 STKVVTAYTSTAAN
-641 AYARTNQ
+641 AYAKTSQ
-648 VNSDIAALDAEVGKA
+648 VKSDIDALDAEVGKA
-663 LNGITSANAG
+663 LNDITSANAG

-687 LTLDTTTAS
+687 LTLDTTTTS

-708 GNALQITESG
+708 GNALQITENG

>member
-7 ILRNTSTTYA
+7 LLRNTSTTYD

-69 TGVTILHDSDAVQD
+69 TGVTILRDSDAVQD

-95 QASAGLAADG
+95 QASAGLTADG
-105 KYVADTTEGSIIGS
+105 TYVADTTKGSIIGN

-127 QILATAISKEVSD
+127 KILASAISKEVSD
-140 RKSAINAL
+140 RQSAINAL
-148 DDEDDAVNGEVVTA
+148 DGEDNAVNGKVVTA
-162 VVQED
+162 VVQEN

-176 QVANLILKG
+176 QVADLILKG

-191 TGSLQIAASDS
+191 TGLLQIAASDS
-202 IGSALNKIEN
+202 IGGALNKIEN
-212 YFKGL
+212 YFNGL
-217 DVNEISA
+217 DVSEISA
-224 AGQPIVKI
+224 TGQPIVKI

-246 AAAHVTVDDA
+246 AAAHVNVADADD
-256 NNVITATDVEGALTE
+256 VITATDVEGALTE

-313 KLDKANGI
+313 KLDKENGI

-333 LPLNVKERYQLRN
+333 LPANVKERYQLLN
-346 SNNIQI
+346 SDNKPI
-352 GESID
+352 GQNID

-376 EGADKETGESDKN
+376 KDADSKGESDTD
-389 TIKPGKDE
+389 TIKGGHGE

-432 VANHVVKVKKDTSSE
+432 VDNHVVKVKKDTSSE

-452 YNSDGT
+452 YNSNGT

-469 ESGIKIANIQAAIN
+469 ADGIKIANIQTAIN

-498 KYVSTVSETNG
+498 QYVSTVSETNG

-519 ATPLNNYS
+519 TAPLNNYS
-527 KGSDAT
+527 KGSNAA
-533 AVGASDTINAAISK
+533 AVNPNDTINAAIGK

-556 AAAKTI
+556 AAAKTV
-562 INTTVNGESASHMA
+562 INTTVDGESASHMT

-598 SEDALEAE
+598 SKDALEVE

-618 ESIGCAYND
+618 KSIGCAYDD
-627 SKKVVTAYASTAAN
+627 STKFVTAYASTAAN
-641 AYARTNQ
+641 AYATTGQ
-648 VNSDIAALDAEVGKA
+648 VKSDIDALDAEVGNA

-673 IVVGTKSNKSQEIT
+673 IVVGTKLNKSQEIT
-687 LTLDTTTAS
+687 L
-696 TDALNQYANASN
+696 ALASN
-708 GNALQITESG
+708 GNALQITENG